1 MFKLNG
7 SENSYLLPE
16 ADTTLVA
23 IEEQAPDLVILE
35 ITVDV
40 VSVLMVRLMSN
51 VIGEKVSHVV
61 KKVRGFLG
69 GCAVLSK
76 TIRAIASIET
86 AFIL

>member
-35 ITVDV
+35 RMVAV
-40 VSVLMVRLMSN
+40 VSVKMVRLMRN
-51 VIGEKVSHVV
+51 VTGEKVSHVV

-76 TIRAIASIET
+76 TISAIASIKT
-86 AFIL
+86 TFIL

>member
-1 MFKLNG
+1 MVLETF
-7 SENSYLLPE
+7 YLFPE
-16 ADTTLVA
+16 ADTTLVT

-51 VIGEKVSHVV
+51 VIGENVSHVV

-76 TIRAIASIET
+76 TIRDIASIKT
-86 AFIL
+86 TFIL

>member
-1 MFKLNG
+1 MVLETF
-7 SENSYLLPE
+7 YLFPE
-16 ADTTLVA
+16 ADTTLVT

-76 TIRAIASIET
+76 TIRAIASIKT
-86 AFIL
+86 TFIL